1 MSDEEAQAKAHRG
14 KPVKTWLF
22 AAALFVVGVQLLR
35 SH

>member
-1 MSDEEAQAKAHRG
+1 MSEEEAQAKAHRG
-14 KPVKTWLF
+14 KPVKAWLF